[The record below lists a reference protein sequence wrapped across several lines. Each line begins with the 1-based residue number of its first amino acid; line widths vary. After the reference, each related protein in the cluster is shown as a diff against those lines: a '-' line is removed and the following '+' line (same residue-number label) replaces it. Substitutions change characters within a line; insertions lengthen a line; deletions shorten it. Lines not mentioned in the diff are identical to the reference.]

1 MDRIDR
7 DILFHLQQ
15 DGRLPNNELADVVG
29 LTPSPCH
36 RRVKNLEASGTIQRY
51 TAVVDPRAIGRG
63 YEVLVWVTL
72 KEVTRAS
79 MAAIEDRFD
88 ALEEVTEAYRMMGQP
103 DYLIRVAVADAAAF
117 EAFYIDELAALPL
130 VQTLT
135 SMTTMKTI
143 KRQRPLR
150 PGR

>member
-1 MDRIDR
+1 MDKIDR
-7 DILFHLQQ
+7 EILFQLQQ
-15 DGRLPNNELADVVG
+15 DGRLANNELADRIG
-29 LTPSPCH
+29 LSPSPCH
-36 RRVKNLEASGTIQRY
+36 RRVRNLEVNGTIQRY
-51 TAVVDPRAIGRG
+51 TAIIDPLAVGRS

-79 MAAIEDRFD
+79 MAAIEEQFETLDD
-88 ALEEVTEAYRMMGQP
+88 VTEAFRMMGQP

-117 EAFYIDELAALPL
+117 EVFYIDTLAALPQ

-143 KRQRPLR
+143 KRNRPLR

>member
-7 DILFHLQQ
+7 DILFQLQQ

-51 TAVVDPRAIGRG
+51 TAVVDPQAIGRG

-88 ALEEVTEAYRMMGQP
+88 GLEEVTEAYRMMGQP

-117 EAFYIDELAALPL
+117 EVFYIDELAALPL